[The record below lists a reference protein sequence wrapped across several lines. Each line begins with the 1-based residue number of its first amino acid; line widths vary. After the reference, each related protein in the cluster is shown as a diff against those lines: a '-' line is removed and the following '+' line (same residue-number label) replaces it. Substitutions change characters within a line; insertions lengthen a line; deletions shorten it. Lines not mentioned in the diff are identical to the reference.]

1 MSISALRANAALLDS
16 HTPVALSHDAWGH
29 GEAAVAE
36 ALRASGLT
44 VAAPGS
50 SSGAGALATLYGL
63 PGSHGAPALRLVG
76 TVLSVKPLLAG
87 EGVSYGYTH
96 RADTDTRVAL
106 VTGGYAQGIVRAL
119 GNHAAVAIAGE
130 RRPIVGRVAMDVC
143 VVDVG
148 DVRVERGDEVVFF
161 GDPASDEPSLGD
173 WVLATGLTAAEI
185 ITTIGQRATREY
197 TE

>member
-1 MSISALRANAALLDS
+1 MSISTLRANAALLDS
-16 HTPVALSHDAWGH
+16 HTPLTLSHDAWGH
-29 GEAAVAE
+29 GTTAVADV
-36 ALRASGLT
+36 LRASGIT

-50 SSGAGALATLYGL
+50 SVDADALATLYGL
-63 PGSHGAPALRLVG
+63 PGSAGVPALRLVG
-76 TVLSVKPLLAG
+76 TVLSAKPLLAG

-96 RADTDTRVAL
+96 RAAADTHVAL

-119 GNHAAVAIAGE
+119 GNHAVVAIAGA

-143 VVDVG
+143 VLDVG

-161 GDPASDEPSLGD
+161 GDSAAEEPSLGE
-173 WVLATGLTAAEI
+173 WVRATGFTAAEI
-185 ITTIGQRATREY
+185 VTTIGQRATREY